1 MTSKNPIQ
9 IVLNENEQKS
19 DMNDISIIKSQ
30 TKYEIMELL
39 RYNEMNF
46 EEIVENVAKS
56 KATISSHLKSLREDN
71 IVKYKPQPQDNRKKI
86 FYSNSKIIGT
96 VNPLELKKTE
106 DSQSKVILN
115 NILDENQLD
124 SIIRLIHSFK
134 LILIEFGIEID
145 YILTEIGKYIG
156 SYIFNKVNDEDL
168 EIFCDNISEYWKNN
182 NLNELSFE
190 FNDMIKI
197 SYDFNQDYIDL
208 PKSGKPSCFLEKGI
222 FEELFSRFFKFK
234 VNVLEVQCYSM
245 GDNQCVFDVEP

>member
-1 MTSKNPIQ
+1 
-9 IVLNENEQKS
+9 
-19 DMNDISIIKSQ
+19 MNDISIIKSQ

-71 IVKYKPQPQDNRKKI
+71 IVKYKPQPRDNRKKI

-134 LILIEFGIEID
+134 LILIKNKIISQD
-145 YILTEIGKYIG
+145 CKRKKY
-156 SYIFNKVNDEDL
+156 
-168 EIFCDNISEYWKNN
+168 
-182 NLNELSFE
+182 
-190 FNDMIKI
+190 
-197 SYDFNQDYIDL
+197 
-208 PKSGKPSCFLEKGI
+208 
-222 FEELFSRFFKFK
+222 FK
-234 VNVLEVQCYSM
+234 
-245 GDNQCVFDVEP
+245 